1 MKTTVQLTVQYSI
14 EHDTPHALRRAIA
27 DLKRCP
33 LVQSE
38 VYSGNGFY
46 MYKRLRGGRRV
57 VKGASK

>member
-14 EHDTPHALRRAIA
+14 EHDTPKALRRAIS
-27 DLKRCP
+27 DLKSYP

-46 MYKRLRGGRRV
+46 MYKRLRGGRKV